1 MRGKCTNRSA
11 DRYSS
16 SLDSNV
22 SRFGCWNLMS
32 SREEELV
39 DEMMRY
45 ELEVLGVSEAKMR
58 RNGMKNEDGDATCVY
73 SEVQEGRSKV
83 GVASLL
89 ARF

>member
-1 MRGKCTNRSA
+1 MRGKCTNRIA

-22 SRFGCWNLMS
+22 GRFGCWNLMS

-39 DEMMRY
+39 DEMMWY

-58 RNGMKNEDGDATCVY
+58 GNGMKRIGDAQ
-73 SEVQEGRSKV
+73 SINQSINI
-83 GVASLL
+83 
-89 ARF
+89 

>member
-32 SREEELV
+32 GKEEELV
-39 DEMMRY
+39 DKMMRY

-58 RNGMKNEDGDATCVY
+58 GNGMKRIGDATCVY
-73 SEVQEGRSKV
+73 SGM
-83 GVASLL
+83 
-89 ARF
+89 

>member
-1 MRGKCTNRSA
+1 
-11 DRYSS
+11 
-16 SLDSNV
+16 
-22 SRFGCWNLMS
+22 MS

-73 SEVQEGRSKV
+73 SEVQEGRS
-83 GVASLL
+83 
-89 ARF
+89 

>member
-32 SREEELV
+32 GREEELV
-39 DEMMRY
+39 DEMMWY
-45 ELEVLGVSEAKMR
+45 ELEILGVNGAKMR
-58 RNGMKNEDGDATCVY
+58 GKGMKRN
-73 SEVQEGRSKV
+73 
-83 GVASLL
+83 
-89 ARF
+89 